1 MPSGRVIASH
11 GRRFVVQDGATSV
24 SCVIRGRNADIA
36 CGDRVQ
42 YRVIQD
48 GAGVIERVEPRTNL
62 LYRSDATRSK
72 LIAANV
78 DVALL
83 VVAAVPSFR
92 EELLIRCLV
101 ACEAAGIPAVI
112 VVNKADLAQTDA
124 LVGHLQAYRALG
136 YDLLVLSAQ
145 GDLSALS
152 ARLRDRTGVLVGASG
167 VGKSTLL
174 NALAPHARAATAEVS
189 RALDAGRHTTTSAR
203 LIELPGGGA
212 LIDSPGMQEFGL
224 DHLTADQL
232 TQAFPEIRSR
242 RGLCRFHD
250 CRHLH
255 EPGCAVLAAV
265 HAGEIQP
272 FRLRVYHRLLSRLC

>member
-24 SCVIRGRNADIA
+24 SCVVRGRNADIA

-42 YRVIQD
+42 YRRLDD

-62 LYRSDATRSK
+62 LYRSDAARSK

-78 DVALL
+78 DQALL

-124 LVGHLQAYRALG
+124 LVQQLQAYRTLG
-136 YDLLVLSAQ
+136 YELL
-145 GDLSALS
+145 ALS
-152 ARLRDRTGVLVGASG
+152 ARADLSPLRAYLRDRTSVLVGASG

-174 NALAPHARAATAEVS
+174 NALAPHAQAATAEVS
-189 RALDAGRHTTTSAR
+189 QALDAGRHTTTHTR
-203 LIELPGGGA
+203 LIELPDGGA

-224 DHLTADQL
+224 DHLTAEQL
-232 TQAFPEIRSR
+232 MQAFPEIRTR
-242 RGLCRFHD
+242 RGQCRFHN
-250 CRHLH
+250 CRHLQ
-255 EPGCAVLAAV
+255 EPGCAVLAAA
-265 HAGEIQP
+265 HAGDIQP
-272 FRLRVYHRLLSRLC
+272 FRLHVYQRLLTRLC